1 LIKTQKKVSV
11 FVVVSSIHR
20 CSGEFAFVAMLE
32 FDGMMMI
39 RSGEQ
44 SAAAT
49 KAEKQQQRPAA
60 HRVAEAGGVVMALA
74 KTDSKYQHHT
84 GHGGHGQAADH
95 HGPSSSSKA
104 ATAAA
109 QKIELPR
116 IYTTLSRKE
125 KEEDFMAMKGT
136 KLPQRPK
143 KRPKLV
149 EKQVNFVCPG
159 MWLSDVTRSKYIVRE
174 KKSTKKVHILLYR
187 FYPHPL
193 SLICIKLVSI

>member
-1 LIKTQKKVSV
+1 
-11 FVVVSSIHR
+11 
-20 CSGEFAFVAMLE
+20 M
-32 FDGMMMI
+32 MMMI
-39 RSGEQ
+39 RSGEP
-44 SAAAT
+44 SSSRAD
-49 KAEKQQQRPAA
+49 KRPAA
-60 HRVAEAGGVVMALA
+60 SEGKAHKAADAGAGGGVVMALA
-74 KTDSKYQHHT
+74 KTDTKYQQHHA
-84 GHGGHGQAADH
+84 GSADH

-104 ATAAA
+104 PAPA

-149 EKQVNFVCPG
+149 EKQVNFICPG

-174 KKSTKKVHILLYR
+174 KKSTKKQQKYR
-187 FYPHPL
+187 GL
-193 SLICIKLVSI
+193 KGMESMESDSE

>member
-1 LIKTQKKVSV
+1 
-11 FVVVSSIHR
+11 
-20 CSGEFAFVAMLE
+20 MLE

>member
-1 LIKTQKKVSV
+1 M
-11 FVVVSSIHR
+11 SSIHR

-174 KKSTKKVHILLYR
+174 KKSTKKQQKYR
-187 FYPHPL
+187 GL
-193 SLICIKLVSI
+193 KGMESMDSDSE

>member
-1 LIKTQKKVSV
+1 MV
-11 FVVVSSIHR
+11 
-20 CSGEFAFVAMLE
+20 
-32 FDGMMMI
+32 I

-44 SAAAT
+44 SAT
-49 KAEKQQQRPAA
+49 KAEKQQHRPASDSKA
-60 HRVAEAGGVVMALA
+60 HRAEVVMALA
-74 KTDSKYQHHT
+74 KADSKFQHHAGGS
-84 GHGGHGQAADH
+84 GHSQAAADH

-104 ATAAA
+104 AAAA
-109 QKIELPR
+109 TPVTQKFELPR

-149 EKQVNFVCPG
+149 EKQVNFICPG

-174 KKSTKKVHILLYR
+174 KKCTKKLCRANLRWPDEKSLSFLFGSSTPQQQKYR
-187 FYPHPL
+187 GL
-193 SLICIKLVSI
+193 KGMESMDSDSD